1 VPTCLVVLAVTFVIY
16 YGVTLAL
23 SAAFGLDP
31 VGLSFVTYAAVM
43 APLFV
48 LGAWLPAHAAGQ
60 GRRELG
66 LNHLPPGRLLGWG
79 AAGGLVGLFGNYALF
94 ALLYLVVRLLTGS
107 GLESPDAETLRGL
120 GSFYQAAAVLATAV
134 LAPVCEEVFFRGA
147 LYSAMR
153 KSLGRNRALILNAL
167 VFSLLHLK
175 WQGLLSLFALGL
187 IFAWLYEETDS
198 VYPGMLAHA
207 INNIVVLAVIYL
219 T

>member
-1 VPTCLVVLAVTFVIY
+1 
-16 YGVTLAL
+16 
-23 SAAFGLDP
+23 
-31 VGLSFVTYAAVM
+31 VM

-48 LGAWLPAHAAGQ
+48 LGAWLPARAAGQ
-60 GRRELG
+60 GRHELG
-66 LNHLPPGRLLGWG
+66 LNGLPPGKLLGWG
-79 AAGGLVGLFGNYALF
+79 AAGGLVGLFGNYLMF
-94 ALLYLVVRLLTGS
+94 LLLYLVIRLITGG

-120 GSFYQAAAVLATAV
+120 GGFYQVVAVFATAV

-153 KSLGRNRALILNAL
+153 KGLGRNRALLLNAL
-167 VFSLLHLK
+167 AFALLHFK

-207 INNIVVLAVIYL
+207 INNVVVLLVIYL
-219 T
+219 A